1 MAEPEPEPEPML
13 PREIDIDMDQDEL
26 RRVLRQVLHEELGI
40 GNVRLGDRWRGGEL
54 VLRPGRTETQEKSVP
69 IEAFFKKIVSV
80 RDKLRVLEQ
89 KVNTSRLAEDEK
101 IQIQQYITACYGS
114 LTTFNVLFA
123 DQDDRFVGTGGKD

>member
-1 MAEPEPEPEPML
+1 M
-13 PREIDIDMDQDEL
+13 
-26 RRVLRQVLHEELGI
+26 
-40 GNVRLGDRWRGGEL
+40 
-54 VLRPGRTETQEKSVP
+54 P
-69 IEAFFKKIVSV
+69 IEVFFKKIVSV
-80 RDKLRVLEQ
+80 RDKLMVLEQ